1 MVANRGIVHVFEEKM
16 NDVNERRKKGRREN
30 LIGGYLFQLGIR
42 LFGKNKYKC

>member
-30 LIGGYLFQLGIR
+30 R
-42 LFGKNKYKC
+42 HE